1 MGQEIRGKNGDYK
14 SQPAIT
20 DSSHLNKSIEC
31 SPPQPPFT
39 PQAGGR
45 EFSHTVLGISPNN
58 NCKDKTKYC
67 LDSGSIASC
76 PILMKATHSFV
87 HFFFCGRPCS
97 CIFAVAAPATAPW
110 PVCPLLCCGDQKV
123 EISPFQ
129 PPVPVP

>member
-1 MGQEIRGKNGDYK
+1 MGREIRGKNGDYK

-31 SPPQPPFT
+31 NPPQPPFT

-67 LDSGSIASC
+67 LNSGSIASC

-87 HFFFCGRPCS
+87 HFFS
-97 CIFAVAAPATAPW
+97 AAAPAAASLQW
-110 PVCPLLCCGDQKV
+110 PPLQLHRGLCVHCYVVVIKR
-123 EISPFQ
+123 
-129 PPVPVP
+129 